1 MPSSTDKPVWRRA
14 GCTGGNCVEVARAG
28 ERYLIRSSTTPAAE
42 PLSFSAD
49 EWHAF
54 VEGIKKDEFR
64 FE

>member
-1 MPSSTDKPVWRRA
+1 MPSSTDEPVWRRA
-14 GCTGGNCVEVARAG
+14 VCTGGKCVEVARAG
-28 ERYLIRSSTTPAAE
+28 ERYLIRSSATPAAE

-49 EWHAF
+49 VWMAF